1 MAATSDSTARYTFLV
16 SWFDPTS
23 KLTRPFTLSYAPA
36 DSTVEMYDLRT
47 SKTFLKRTRVSNISL
62 SDLYIGSAVNIFS
75 RQLSIDSYGDAATR
89 DALGGVMESVCV
101 VVDVR
106 DVGGAVDGVVK
117 AGFHVAGVRMVDDR
131 VFNGT
136 AMEHVGGRGERVVV
150 LKLNKDNAVADLN
163 SLVGMNL
170 RINWVEAKSLKGL
183 RFASKSI
190 QESKKVDLVLSLIH
204 VQEVDV
210 VFGEKTIPRTA
221 QFKNSTLAVIKPHV
235 GNTKTAG
242 RVIQEVVAAGFEI
255 TDMENFHLDTVNAE
269 EFLEIYK
276 DVVPEYQASI
286 RFKIT

>member
-136 AMEHVGGRGERVVV
+136 AMENVGGRGERVVV

-190 QESKKVDLVLSLIH
+190 QESKKVDLVLS
-204 VQEVDV
+204 
-210 VFGEKTIPRTA
+210 
-221 QFKNSTLAVIKPHV
+221 NSCSGSRCGVWRKDDPPNRA
-235 GNTKTAG
+235 
-242 RVIQEVVAAGFEI
+242 IQEFDACG
-255 TDMENFHLDTVNAE
+255 
-269 EFLEIYK
+269 
-276 DVVPEYQASI
+276 YQAACRKHKDGGKSNSRGRRRWI
-286 RFKIT
+286 